1 MVRKVSAVDK
11 VKQAGFM
18 ASFSLRQIQVDPEKF
33 SKDFGRRFAS
43 IPGIGHIFSIASR
56 RSKDAADAEASRLF
70 EQGEFTQALRE
81 LPRRPWLKNR
91 RSAYEFETHKLRQV
105 IEPSVPLH
113 RAERVMH
120 YLTNSLP
127 HSVAGYSLRSHA
139 VLQGMWAQG
148 IDVEGVTRAGYPN
161 VVGKFAAGTT
171 EIVDD
176 ITYRRILPRWTRITS
191 EHFQQQAVKELVSYA
206 RDFGAEALHT
216 TTGFENALIVSRAA
230 KALGIP
236 WVYEMRGAPE
246 QTWLSKRPEEE
257 QRQAEQS
264 EYYRL
269 AQEQE
274 LEACKQAAAVVV
286 LSEVTKRQ
294 LEDSGIDPNRIVVVP
309 NGIDDRAFEESGSQS
324 QLREMFNLPVEKTI
338 VGAITSVVDYEGLEY
353 LIQAFKYL
361 DEEFVGVV
369 VGDGA
374 ALAELRVLA
383 DSLGVA
389 DRVSFVGKQPASTIG
404 RWYQC
409 LDVFVVPRKDTLVCR
424 NVTPLKALNAQALGI
439 PVVTSDLPAL
449 REVTGEV
456 ETYVQPE
463 NAQQLAQGIKQAVGR
478 DGLTS
483 IEWAKTRQWSRLANK
498 YRELY
503 LGAAW

>member
-1 MVRKVSAVDK
+1 MSAADK
-11 VKQAGFM
+11 VKQVCFM
-18 ASFSLRQIQVDPEKF
+18 VSFSLRQIQVDPEKF
-33 SKDFGRRFAS
+33 ANDFRRRFAS
-43 IPGIGHIFSIASR
+43 IPGLGQLLSMASCR
-56 RSKDAADAEASRLF
+56 YEDAAYAEASRLF
-70 EQGEFTQALRE
+70 EQGEFTQALHE
-81 LPRRPWLKNR
+81 LPRRPWLKTR
-91 RSAYEFETHKLRQV
+91 RSAYEFETQKLRQV

-113 RAERVMH
+113 RAERVTH

-127 HSVAGYSLRSHA
+127 HSVAGYSLRSHS
-139 VLQGMWAQG
+139 VLQGMSAQG
-148 IDVEGVTRAGYPN
+148 IEVEGVTRAGYPN
-161 VVGKFAAGTT
+161 VVGKVAADIAET
-171 EIVDD
+171 VDG
-176 ITYRRILPRWTRITS
+176 ITYRRILPRVTCVAP
-191 EHFQQQAVKELVSYA
+191 ECLQEAAVKDLASYA
-206 RDFGAEALHT
+206 RDFGADALHT

-246 QTWLSKRPEEE
+246 QTWLSKRPEAE
-257 QRQAEQS
+257 QRQAKQS

-269 AQEQE
+269 AQQQE

-294 LEDSGIDPNRIVVVP
+294 LEDSGVNPNKIVVVP
-309 NGIDDRAFEESGSQS
+309 NGIDDRAFEENGSQS
-324 QLREMFNLPVEKTI
+324 QLRELFHLPVEKTI

-353 LIQAFKYL
+353 FVQAFKYL
-361 DEEFVGVV
+361 DEEFAGVV

-439 PVVTSDLPAL
+439 PVVASDLPAL
-449 REVTGEV
+449 REVTGEI

-463 NAQQLAQGIKQAVGR
+463 NAERLARGIMQAVGR
-478 DGLTS
+478 DGLPS

>member
-1 MVRKVSAVDK
+1 MV
-11 VKQAGFM
+11 
-18 ASFSLRQIQVDPEKF
+18 SFSLRQIQVDPEKF
-33 SKDFGRRFAS
+33 ANDFRRRFAS
-43 IPGIGHIFSIASR
+43 IPGLGQLLSMASCR
-56 RSKDAADAEASRLF
+56 YEDAAYAEASRLF
-70 EQGEFTQALRE
+70 EQGEFTQALHE
-81 LPRRPWLKNR
+81 LPRRPWLKTR
-91 RSAYEFETHKLRQV
+91 RSAYEFETQKLRQV

-113 RAERVMH
+113 RAERVTH

-127 HSVAGYSLRSHA
+127 HSVAGYSLRSHS
-139 VLQGMWAQG
+139 VLQGMSAQG
-148 IDVEGVTRAGYPN
+148 IEVEGVTRAGYPN
-161 VVGKFAAGTT
+161 VVGKVAADIAET
-171 EIVDD
+171 VDG
-176 ITYRRILPRWTRITS
+176 ITYRRILPRVTCVAP
-191 EHFQQQAVKELVSYA
+191 ECLQEAAVKDLASYA
-206 RDFGAEALHT
+206 RDFGADALHT

-246 QTWLSKRPEEE
+246 QTWLSKRPEAE
-257 QRQAEQS
+257 QRQAKQS

-269 AQEQE
+269 AQQQE

-294 LEDSGIDPNRIVVVP
+294 LEDSGVNPNKIVVVP
-309 NGIDDRAFEESGSQS
+309 NGIDDRAFEENGSQS
-324 QLREMFNLPVEKTI
+324 QLQELFHLPVEKTI

-353 LIQAFKYL
+353 FVQAFKYL
-361 DEEFVGVV
+361 DEEFAGVV

-439 PVVTSDLPAL
+439 PVVASDLPAL
-449 REVTGEV
+449 REVTGEI

-463 NAQQLAQGIKQAVGR
+463 NAERLARGIMQAVGR
-478 DGLTS
+478 DGLPS